1 MHAVFVD
8 VCSCCDPE
16 IFCPRNMGGSD
27 VNNEPSWAF
36 DDDSRSNWTE
46 KNSPSIGLTD
56 LQSWKSS
63 IRRGRSTH
71 KQRGDPEPFDD
82 GPCSTARHFS
92 FFSPALEYAVHAP
105 DLNSLVNSHQEVR
118 ELMETGEQED
128 VWWLDVTAPS
138 TDDIEWLSR
147 VFAIHPLTTEDI
159 GIQETREKI
168 ELFGHYY
175 FVSLRSSHPYRKD
188 GARSGAPGSSILNQ
202 YALVFRSGLL
212 SVTFAPNPH
221 AGNVRSRIMEHK
233 SHLALTSDW
242 ICYALM

>member
-1 MHAVFVD
+1 M
-8 VCSCCDPE
+8 
-16 IFCPRNMGGSD
+16 
-27 VNNEPSWAF
+27 NNEPIRAF
-36 DDDSRSNWTE
+36 DDDSRSIWTE
-46 KNSPSIGLTD
+46 KDVQSNGLTD
-56 LQSWKSS
+56 LRSWKSS
-63 IRRGRSTH
+63 IRREVSTH
-71 KQRGDPEPFDD
+71 RQRGEPEPSDD
-82 GPCSTARHFS
+82 GPRSPARRFS
-92 FFSPALEYAVHAP
+92 FFSPALEHAVHAA
-105 DLNSLVNSHQEVR
+105 DLDSLISSHQEVR

-138 TDDIEWLSR
+138 ADDVDWLSR

-175 FVSLRSSHPYRKD
+175 FVSLRLSHTYRKA
-188 GARSGAPGSSILNQ
+188 GARSAAPGSSILNQ
-202 YALVFRSGLL
+202 YALVFRGGML
-212 SVTFAPNPH
+212 SVTFGPNPH